1 MKILTDFNFKLNNTA
16 VCIGKFDGIHRG
28 HRMLLEEAEKS
39 DLEMVMITFL
49 FPEHKGI
56 YSYEEKQYLAEK
68 LGIDIL
74 ITIPVTKEFM
84 QMPADEFVRE
94 ILVKRCDAKKVVVGA
109 DFCFGYKRQGN
120 ASFLKEQGAYYGFEV
135 CILDKLK
142 QDGEVI
148 SSTRIRS
155 LLAHGKI
162 EQANELL
169 QTPYFVKGRVEEG
182 NKIGRTMS
190 IPTANI
196 RPSEEKELPP
206 FGVYAVRVEI
216 DGCLYDGVS
225 NLGIKPT
232 IPGKNPTGLEV
243 WLFEYEGN
251 LYGRE
256 LMVFFYSYQ
265 RPEQKFSGIREL
277 REQIR
282 FDTEQ
287 AKKLLISSENYAK

>member
-1 MKILTDFNFKLNNTA
+1 
-16 VCIGKFDGIHRG
+16 
-28 HRMLLEEAEKS
+28 
-39 DLEMVMITFL
+39 
-49 FPEHKGI
+49 
-56 YSYEEKQYLAEK
+56 
-68 LGIDIL
+68 
-74 ITIPVTKEFM
+74 
-84 QMPADEFVRE
+84 
-94 ILVKRCDAKKVVVGA
+94 
-109 DFCFGYKRQGN
+109 
-120 ASFLKEQGAYYGFEV
+120 
-135 CILDKLK
+135 
-142 QDGEVI
+142 
-148 SSTRIRS
+148 
-155 LLAHGKI
+155 
-162 EQANELL
+162 
-169 QTPYFVKGRVEEG
+169 
-182 NKIGRTMS
+182 MS

-265 RPEQKFSGIREL
+265 RPEQKFSGIKEL